1 MSSAPLFG
9 SEICFKSEG
18 RLDTCHKSLLSS
30 FIKKDITSFK
40 RKINK
45 SKSLCNFYV
54 SVFRAWESCDQTIL
68 SLLGFPTPDGF
79 FDLDLSRIVSGI
91 FGDFLFRLKSRF
103 RVSKKKI
110 STYASNQFVSKDS
123 IDSLDMTGKYAL
135 VLWRD
140 KIIGK
145 KEVYLYALCTG
156 MEDNPLG
163 FYFKWLQYKNA
174 VDQLDHSLYKDS
186 EWKIIWL
193 KNKLSDGDMRS
204 LDTFGCIPLLTGY
217 VQLN

>member
-1 MSSAPLFG
+1 MFFVRGKIVTRQFCLCWGFQLHLDFLIWICPELFLVFLASFCLG
-9 SEICFKSEG
+9 SE
-18 RLDTCHKSLLSS
+18 
-30 FIKKDITSFK
+30 
-40 RKINK
+40 
-45 SKSLCNFYV
+45 V
-54 SVFRAWESCDQTIL
+54 S
-68 SLLGFPTPDGF
+68 
-79 FDLDLSRIVSGI
+79 
-91 FGDFLFRLKSRF
+91 
-103 RVSKKKI
+103 SKKF

-123 IDSLDMTGKYAL
+123 IESMDMTGKYAL

-174 VDQLDHSLYKDS
+174 DDQLDHSFYKDS
-186 EWKIIWL
+186 EWKIKWL
-193 KNKLSDGDMRS
+193 KNKLSAGDLRS